1 MFYQAKPS
9 GGAGVPD
16 RVPVNEDTYAV
27 VYGWMVS
34 RLGLKGSSLFI
45 FASIYGFTMSIGQ
58 YTAGVK
64 YLMAWTGVSRA
75 QVYRVL
81 SALEE
86 QGILVSFKRWNG
98 SEWVT
103 AYAAFKTAAEA
114 EAYRNSFL
122 LPGDPAEADVQQK
135 QTSSVG
141 SRKAAAVSGAQ
152 LSLPGCGPET
162 SAPVARKNPAGRQAF
177 SLGSRKHAVVPPGF
191 EGGMPDRIYE
201 LWKDAGLLGDGAS
214 KASFMKEYADALKNI
229 RRLRINCVDF
239 EGAVRNYVAL
249 LAVPQERRWWTFRM
263 QFEPFTKN
271 TVLRFLPGRFQLESY
286 LRFRPGMSPA
296 VSGCASEVQGKLDF

>member
-9 GGAGVPD
+9 EGACVPD

-34 RLGLKGSSLFI
+34 RLGLKGASLFI
-45 FASIYGFTMSIGQ
+45 FASIYGFTMSIGR

-86 QGILVSFKRWNG
+86 QGVLVSFKYWNG

-103 AYAAFKTAAEA
+103 ALAAFKTAADA
-114 EAYRNSFL
+114 AAYKAQYL
-122 LPGDPAEADVQQK
+122 LQGDPAAEV
-135 QTSSVG
+135 
-141 SRKAAAVSGAQ
+141 RK
-152 LSLPGCGPET
+152 ET
-162 SAPVARKNPAGRQAF
+162 SAPARGRKAEAAPDAQLTFPGCSTDASLPAEKGSAGKQGVSPGR
-177 SLGSRKHAVVPPGF
+177 GRHAAVPPGF
-191 EGGMPDRIYE
+191 EGGIPDRIYE

-214 KASFMKEYADALKNI
+214 KESFMKEYADAVKNI
-229 RRLRINCVDF
+229 RRLRINYVDL
-239 EGAVRNYVAL
+239 EAAVRNYVSL
-249 LAVPQERRWWTFRM
+249 LAVPPERRWWTFRM
-263 QFEPFTKN
+263 QFEPFTRN
-271 TVLRFLPGRFQLESY
+271 TVMRFLPGRFQMESY
-286 LRFRPGMSPA
+286 MKMRPGAAPA
-296 VSGCASEVQGKLDF
+296 VSGCASETQGELDF